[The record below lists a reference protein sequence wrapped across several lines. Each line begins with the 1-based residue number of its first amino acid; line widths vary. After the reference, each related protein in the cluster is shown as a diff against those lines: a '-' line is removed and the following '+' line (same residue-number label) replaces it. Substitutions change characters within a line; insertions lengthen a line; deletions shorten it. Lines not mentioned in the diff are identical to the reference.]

1 MFWRFIWGAV
11 RLRRG
16 RLLLAFSALAVAATL
31 ATALFS
37 VYSDIERKMRAEFRG
52 LGANL
57 LIAPEGSAQTVSL
70 AGVAAA

>member
-1 MFWRFIWGAV
+1 MFWRFVLAAV
-11 RLRRG
+11 RLRRR

-57 LIAPEGSAQTVSL
+57 ILAPEGGAQGGGGT
-70 AGVAAA
+70 GGP